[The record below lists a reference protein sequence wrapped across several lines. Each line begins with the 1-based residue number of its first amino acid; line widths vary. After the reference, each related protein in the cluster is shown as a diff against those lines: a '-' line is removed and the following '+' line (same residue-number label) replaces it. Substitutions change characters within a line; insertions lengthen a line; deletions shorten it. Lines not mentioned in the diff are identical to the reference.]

1 MKILHR
7 VTTKGYRNYVGD
19 ITKFIALTLLTETRL
34 NVEQYG
40 GQREVLVPL
49 MAVVCKCQ
57 TNTDNT
63 GGNSY
68 GQPQVVTERC
78 DIAIPRHVGVAG

>member
-1 MKILHR
+1 MR
-7 VTTKGYRNYVGD
+7 
-19 ITKFIALTLLTETRL
+19 FIALTLLTETRL
-34 NVEQYG
+34 NIEQYG